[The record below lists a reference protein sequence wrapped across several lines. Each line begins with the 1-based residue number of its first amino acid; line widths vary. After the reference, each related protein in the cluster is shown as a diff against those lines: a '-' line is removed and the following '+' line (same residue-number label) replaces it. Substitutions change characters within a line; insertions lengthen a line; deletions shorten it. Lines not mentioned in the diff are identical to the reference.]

1 MKNGLSA
8 LRISFIV
15 IVASVVAYMTYG
27 IYQVES
33 EKRQLK
39 TDLIELS
46 DVKYGMFNV
55 DRWKEILVDVVI
67 KKVEE
72 FDITTGS
79 REEMSEQISAFLEV
93 TIDDFEKRYNEDSG
107 GSFSGFLRKS
117 VASMTDI
124 FGRMKNDIPIFTE
137 QIVDFMD
144 NPENKGQIKKVLM
157 AEIEKYTAETFA
169 DVDYRERDQIL
180 SKYEKANVEMA
191 ISGLENNVE
200 QLKNESKTLKNVL
213 YILAALAAL
222 FTIFMKGL
230 TSYELI
236 TLTLISLFLLI
247 GGLSLPM
254 IDIDARIAEM
264 NFTLMG
270 ESIHFDDQVLFFKS
284 KSILEIVQLM
294 MSQGQTDVLLVGLLV
309 LLFSVAFPVIKL
321 ISSSLFIYS
330 PKVRDNK
337 FIKFMVF
344 RSGKWSM
351 ADVMVVAIFMAFIGF
366 KSILAEQ
373 MNQLGNIT
381 QSMDMLTTS
390 NTELQ
395 TGFFL
400 FTGFVILS
408 LLISQRLGKLTKAEI
423 TESN

>member
-1 MKNGLSA
+1 MKNGLST
-8 LRISFIV
+8 LRISVVV
-15 IVASVVAYMTYG
+15 IVASVVAYMIYG

-33 EKRQLK
+33 EKRALK

-55 DRWKEILVDVVI
+55 DRWKEILVDVVV
-67 KKVEE
+67 KKVES
-72 FDITTGS
+72 FDISAGS
-79 REEMSEQISAFLEV
+79 REEMSAEISAFLET
-93 TIDDFEKRYNEDSG
+93 TIDDFEKRYNEDSSD
-107 GSFSGFLRKS
+107 SFSGFLRKS
-117 VASMTDI
+117 VAGMTDI

-144 NPENKGQIKKVLM
+144 NPENKGQIQKFLM
-157 AEIEKYTAETFA
+157 AEIEKYTAETFS

-180 SKYEKANVEMA
+180 SKYDKANIEMA

-200 QLKNESKTLKNVL
+200 RLNDESKTLKNVL
-213 YILAALAAL
+213 YALAGLAAL
-222 FTIFMKGL
+222 FTVFVKGL
-230 TSYELI
+230 TAYELI
-236 TLTLISLFLLI
+236 TLTLTSFFLLV

-264 NFTLMG
+264 SFTLMG
-270 ESIHFDDQVLFFKS
+270 ESIQFNDQVLFFKS

-294 MSQGQTDVLLVGLLV
+294 MQQGKADVLLVGLLV

-321 ISSSLFIYS
+321 ISSTLFIYN

-366 KSILAEQ
+366 KGILDEQ
-373 MNQLGNIT
+373 MNQLGNLT

-390 NTELQ
+390 NTALQ

-400 FTGFVILS
+400 FTCFVVLS
-408 LLISQRLGKLTKAEI
+408 LLISQRLSKLSASELNKE
-423 TESN
+423 N

>member
-8 LRISFIV
+8 VRISLIV
-15 IVASVVAYMTYG
+15 IVASVVAYMTFG

-33 EKRQLK
+33 EKRALK

-55 DRWKEILVDVVI
+55 DQWKEILVDVVV
-67 KKVEE
+67 KKIEE

-79 REEMSEQISAFLEV
+79 REEMSEQISAFLV
-93 TIDDFEKRYNEDSG
+93 TTIDDFEKRYNADSG
-107 GSFSGFLRKS
+107 GSLSGFLRKS

-144 NPENKGQIKKVLM
+144 NPENKGKIKEVLM
-157 AEIEKYTAETFA
+157 AEIEKYTKETFS

-180 SKYEKANVEMA
+180 SKYDKANISMA
-191 ISGLENNVE
+191 ISGLENNIE
-200 QLKNESKTLKNVL
+200 RLNNESKTLKNIL
-213 YILAALAAL
+213 YALAGLAAL
-222 FTIFMKGL
+222 FTVFVKGL
-230 TSYELI
+230 SSYELI
-236 TLTLISLFLLI
+236 TLTLTSLFLLI

-264 NFTLMG
+264 SFTLMG

-284 KSILEIVQLM
+284 KSILELVQLM
-294 MSQGQTDVLLVGLLV
+294 MSQGQMDVLLVGLLV
-309 LLFSVAFPVIKL
+309 LLFSVVFPVIKL
-321 ISSSLFIYS
+321 ISSTLFIYS
-330 PKVRDNK
+330 PKVRNNK

-366 KSILAEQ
+366 KGIIDEQ

-400 FTGFVILS
+400 FTCFVILS
-408 LLISQRLGKLTKAEI
+408 LLISQRLSKLTKVEI
-423 TESN
+423 TENN

>member
-1 MKNGLSA
+1 METRLSA
-8 LRISFIV
+8 IRISLIV
-15 IVASVVAYMTYG
+15 IIASIVAYMTFG
-27 IYQVES
+27 IYQIES

-55 DRWKEILVDVVI
+55 DRWKEILVDVIV
-67 KKVEE
+67 KKAEE
-72 FDITTGS
+72 FEIPSGS
-79 REEMSEQISAFLEV
+79 KEEMSEQISAFLTT
-93 TIDDFEKRYNEDSG
+93 TIDDFEKRYNSDSG
-107 GSFSGFLRKS
+107 SSFSGFLRKS

-137 QIVDFMD
+137 QIVNFMD
-144 NPENKGQIKKVLM
+144 NPENKGQIKKFLM
-157 AEIEKYTAETFA
+157 AEIEKYTAETFSE
-169 DVDYRERDQIL
+169 VDYRQRDQIL
-180 SKYEKANVEMA
+180 SKYDKANIEMA
-191 ISGLENNVE
+191 VTGLENNIE
-200 QLKNESKTLKNVL
+200 RLRNESKTMKNVL
-213 YILAALAAL
+213 YALAALAAL
-222 FTIFMKGL
+222 FTIFVKGL

-236 TLTLISLFLLI
+236 TLTLTSLFLLI

-264 NFTLMG
+264 SFTLMG
-270 ESIHFDDQVLFFKS
+270 ESIHFNDQVLFFKS
-284 KSILEIVQLM
+284 KSILEIVELM

-309 LLFSVAFPVIKL
+309 LMFSVVFPVVKL
-321 ISSSLFIYS
+321 ISSTLFIYS
-330 PKVRDNK
+330 PKVRNNK
-337 FIKFMVF
+337 FINFMVF

-366 KSILAEQ
+366 KSIIAEQ

-400 FTGFVILS
+400 FTCFVVLS
-408 LLISQRLGKLTKAEI
+408 LLISQRLSKLNKVT
-423 TESN
+423 NN

>member
-1 MKNGLSA
+1 METRLSA
-8 LRISFIV
+8 IRISLI
-15 IVASVVAYMTYG
+15 IIIASIVAYMTFG
-27 IYQVES
+27 IYQIES
-33 EKRQLK
+33 EQRQLK

-55 DRWKEILVDVVI
+55 DRWKEILVDVIV
-67 KKVEE
+67 KKAEE
-72 FDITTGS
+72 FEIPSGS
-79 REEMSEQISAFLEV
+79 KAEMSEQISAFLTT
-93 TIDDFEKRYNEDSG
+93 TIDDFEKRYNDDSD

-137 QIVDFMD
+137 QIVNFMD
-144 NPENKGQIKKVLM
+144 NPENKGQIKKFLM
-157 AEIEKYTAETFA
+157 AEIEKYTAETFSEI
-169 DVDYRERDQIL
+169 DYRQRDQIL
-180 SKYEKANVEMA
+180 SKYDQANIEMA
-191 ISGLENNVE
+191 VSGLENNIQ
-200 QLKNESKTLKNVL
+200 QLSDESKTMKNML
-213 YILAALAAL
+213 YALAALAAL
-222 FTIFMKGL
+222 FTVFIKGL

-236 TLTLISLFLLI
+236 TLTLTSLFLLI

-264 NFTLMG
+264 SFTLMG
-270 ESIHFDDQVLFFKS
+270 ESISFDDQVLFFKS
-284 KSILEIVQLM
+284 KSILEIVELM
-294 MSQGQTDVLLVGLLV
+294 MTQGQMDVLLVGLLV
-309 LLFSVAFPVIKL
+309 LMFSVVFPVVKL
-321 ISSSLFIYS
+321 ISSTFFIYS
-330 PKVRDNK
+330 PKIRQNK

-366 KSILAEQ
+366 KGIIDEQ

-390 NTELQ
+390 NTQLQ

-400 FTGFVILS
+400 FTCFVVLS
-408 LLISQRLGKLTKAEI
+408 LLISQRLTKYTKVVE
-423 TESN
+423 N